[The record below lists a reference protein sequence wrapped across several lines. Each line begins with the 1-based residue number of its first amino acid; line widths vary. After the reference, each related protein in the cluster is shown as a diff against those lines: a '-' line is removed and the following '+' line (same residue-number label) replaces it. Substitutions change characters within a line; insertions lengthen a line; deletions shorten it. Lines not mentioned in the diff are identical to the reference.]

1 MKCPSCGADD
11 DKVVDSRSV
20 REGLAVRRRRECTA
34 CGERFTTYEY
44 IEAKQFRVIKRDGH
58 RVEFD
63 RAKVIGGIARACEKR
78 PVTLEQMEGVADA
91 VERDLAVGLSLE
103 VTSGA
108 IGELVMARLRD
119 VDEVAYVRFAS
130 VYRSFK
136 DVDEFMVELRQ
147 ILDGKEV
154 GRGE

>member
-1 MKCPSCGADD
+1 MKCPRCGVDD
-11 DKVVDSRSV
+11 DRVVDSRSV
-20 REGLAVRRRRECTA
+20 RDGLAVRRRRECAA

-44 IEAKQFRVIKRDGH
+44 IEAKQFRVIKRDGQ

-78 PVTLEQMEGVADA
+78 PVSMEQMEAVADA
-91 VERDLAVGLSLE
+91 VERDLAAGLSLE
-103 VTSGA
+103 VESGA
-108 IGELVMARLRD
+108 IGELVMKRLRD

-136 DVDEFMVELRQ
+136 DVDEFMTELRQ
-147 ILDGKEV
+147 ILDGKEI
-154 GRGE
+154 GRDD

>member
-1 MKCPSCGADD
+1 MKCPLCGADD

-34 CGERFTTYEY
+34 CHERFTTYEY
-44 IEAKQFRVIKRDGH
+44 IEAKQFRVIKRNGQ

-63 RAKVIGGIARACEKR
+63 RAKIIGGIARACEKR
-78 PVTLEQMEGVADA
+78 PVTLEQMEAVADA
-91 VERDLAVGLSLE
+91 VERDLASNLSLE
-103 VTSGA
+103 VPSGTV
-108 IGELVMARLRD
+108 GELVMKRLRD

-136 DVDEFMVELRQ
+136 DVDEFMRELRQ
-147 ILDGKEV
+147 ILAGKE
-154 GRGE
+154 GADG

>member
-1 MKCPSCGADD
+1 MKCPRCGTDD
-11 DKVVDSRSV
+11 DRVVDSRSA
-20 REGLAVRRRRECTA
+20 REGLAVRRRRECAA

-63 RAKVIGGIARACEKR
+63 RTKVIGGIARACEKR
-78 PVTLEQMEGVADA
+78 PVTLEQMEAVADA
-91 VERDLAVGLSLE
+91 VERDLAAGPSLE
-103 VTSGA
+103 ISSGD
-108 IGELVMARLRD
+108 IGELVMKRLRS

-136 DVDEFMVELRQ
+136 DVDEFMAELRQ
-147 ILDGKEV
+147 ILDGKET
-154 GRGE
+154 GHDE

>member
-1 MKCPSCGADD
+1 MVKCPSCGTDD

-34 CGERFTTYEY
+34 CQERFTTYEY
-44 IEAKQFRVIKRDGH
+44 IEAKQFRVIKRDGQ

-63 RAKVIGGIARACEKR
+63 RTKVVGGIARACEKR
-78 PVTLEQMEGVADA
+78 PVTLEQMEAVADA
-91 VERDLAVGLSLE
+91 VERDLASSLSLE
-103 VTSGA
+103 VPSRD
-108 IGELVMARLRD
+108 IGELVMGRLRD

-136 DVDEFMVELRQ
+136 DVDEFMKELRQ
-147 ILDGKEV
+147 ILDGKEDAD
-154 GRGE
+154 G